1 MDEIEKTRN
10 LITKQLEKSYID
22 LDKFLENK
30 DNNNNIL

>member
-1 MDEIEKTRN
+1 MKLKKIRN
-10 LITKQLEKSYID
+10 LITKQLEKSNID